1 MAKVMDAT
9 SEIRGQKDRYFDLA
23 LSLVLM
29 EASCNAVSRPVDRAK
44 ETERGLWPTGS
55 KDPRPRE

>member
-1 MAKVMDAT
+1 MDAT

-44 ETERGLWPTGS
+44 ETE
-55 KDPRPRE
+55 